1 MDRIG
6 GRLMRQVAR
15 QSLRA
20 ALFGAAAMALVMGA
34 SHHASAQ
41 SIQPNDLVPAPDGT
55 NAALGYYLY
64 NHYDSDHTPS
74 GKVSESLNTNLFIE
88 RYVHW
93 TYLGDVPAG
102 FQVLAL
108 NGWNTG
114 TIGGAKADSGG
125 ELEAIL
131 SAFAWPGANTATKTY
146 PFVGFYV
153 YPPINSAG
161 YGSNSWSGALQ
172 LGIDKGFGDHLSFDF
187 TEYTTFYGESTSGSV
202 RTTTDP
208 SYTLQFWANW
218 NWTPQ
223 FQTAIGWQSNFGG
236 EGTSVNALTG
246 AGTINPSSQREEI
259 RGWISYFFTPALQG
273 GLEVNHDFVDVNGG
287 KNEIGMLARILYV
300 F

>member
-1 MDRIG
+1 
-6 GRLMRQVAR
+6 MRQVAR
-15 QSLRA
+15 QSLRG

-41 SIQPNDLVPAPDGT
+41 SIEPSDLVPAPDGT
-55 NAALGYYLY
+55 TVVLGYYLF
-64 NHYDSDHTPS
+64 NHYNGSNSPS
-74 GKVSESLNTNLFIE
+74 GTVSASLNTNLFIE
-88 RYVHW
+88 RFVHW
-93 TYLGDVPAG
+93 SYLGDTPAG
-102 FQVLAL
+102 FQLLAL

-114 TIGGAKADSGG
+114 TVGGAKADAGG
-125 ELEAIL
+125 ELEAIV
-131 SAFAWPGANTATKTY
+131 SAFAWPGASTAKKLY

-172 LGIDKGFGDHLSFDF
+172 LGIDKGFGDNFSFDF
-187 TEYTTFYGESTSGSV
+187 TEYTTFYGESTAGSV

-208 SYTLQFWANW
+208 SYTLQLWANW

-223 FQTAIGWQSNFGG
+223 LETSIGWQSNFGG

-259 RGWISYFFTPALQG
+259 RGWVSYFFLPNLQG
-273 GLEVNHDFVDVNGG
+273 GVEINHDFVDVNTT
-287 KNEIGMLARILYV
+287 KNQIGLLARVLYI